1 VRSIDIAAAQ
11 LVLREA
17 GAAVALP
24 DAPGPFAAAPLD
36 LEGRSRIVAARD
48 ARAVAYVASLLGIG
62 EQAGPEPHRG

>member
-1 VRSIDIAAAQ
+1 M
-11 LVLREA
+11 REA

-48 ARAVAYVASLLGIG
+48 DGSLARVAALLGIG
-62 EQAGPEPHRG
+62 PRAGPASHRG